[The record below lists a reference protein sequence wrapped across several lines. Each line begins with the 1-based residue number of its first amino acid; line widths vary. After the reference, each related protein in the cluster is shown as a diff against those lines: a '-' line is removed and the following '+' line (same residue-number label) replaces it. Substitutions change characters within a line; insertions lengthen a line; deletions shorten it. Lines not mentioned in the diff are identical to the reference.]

1 MKCKY
6 WNENIER
13 VKLLVE
19 VLYDDLGECTGGLLH
34 IVLDDGNLEDEHI
47 LWCMAN
53 CNSRE
58 NSDRHDRFLCERI
71 GNELLNLNMEERRLV
86 YQSSCAWN
94 CKGECDSCPIVTG
107 YVW

>member
-19 VLYDDLGECTGGLLH
+19 VLYDDLEEYTGGLLH
-34 IVLDDGNLEDEHI
+34 IVLDDGNLEDGDI

-53 CNSRE
+53 CNSQE
-58 NSDRHDRFLCERI
+58 NLGRHDRFLCERI
-71 GNELLNLNMEERRLV
+71 ANELLNLSMEERRLL
-86 YQSSCAWN
+86 YQQSWGMN
-94 CKGECDSCPIVTG
+94 CDSNCDTCPIMTG
-107 YVW
+107 NIW

>member
-1 MKCKY
+1 MRCKY

-19 VLYDDLGECTGGLLH
+19 VLYDDLEECTGGLLH

-47 LWCMAN
+47 LWCMAE

-58 NSDRHDRFLCERI
+58 NWDRHDRFLCERI
-71 GNELLNLNMEERRLV
+71 AKELLNLSMEERRLV
-86 YQSSCAWN
+86 YQQSCGWN
-94 CKGECDSCPIVTG
+94 CDGKCDLCPIVTG
-107 YVW
+107 DVW